1 MPQEDSITTTVRLA
15 YPSQASYKC
24 PVCNYCYSIYSSWT
38 RHLTQVHPQANISIK
53 FQCDDCSKSYD
64 NKRSISTHYSKSHGK
79 PAASSREGPDAG
91 TLSCE
96 FCQENFPS
104 KRSVAQHIRNRH
116 PEEASDK
123 RAAQAANWEERYW
136 STGDHQ
142 LFLTALAQFGPSS
155 NVKIAQYIGTKSNK
169 QVALDKRI
177 FLRNNPNW
185 MQLNANPQSNSP
197 TVPQPTLASTLS
209 PDDSQSLPDLSPDH
223 PPRTAT
229 AQSSLADVSVTSQS
243 NLTTPPSSPS
253 THSAPGVDNL
263 APPPSVA
270 APLIGDSI
278 NNTPHSPSVP
288 AVDNN
293 STITP
298 TGKQDNWPDKLKEMT
313 RKREERMQKFVEDSS
328 QLTDRR
334 LCEEEWSGDRSGRD
348 CESSGL
354 RVEARVGWG
363 TVGELDCGLALSA
376 SNSDCSEGKSVC
388 ALQLACSI
396 LFQCI
401 GQFWH

>member
-169 QVALDKRI
+169 QVAMHKRI

-278 NNTPHSPSVP
+278 NNTPHSPSICQASCLVYQWGW
-288 AVDNN
+288 
-293 STITP
+293 SLSYC
-298 TGKQDNWPDKLKEMT
+298 QLLELKES
-313 RKREERMQKFVEDSS
+313 VEYY
-328 QLTDRR
+328 
-334 LCEEEWSGDRSGRD
+334 W
-348 CESSGL
+348 
-354 RVEARVGWG
+354 
-363 TVGELDCGLALSA
+363 
-376 SNSDCSEGKSVC
+376 
-388 ALQLACSI
+388 
-396 LFQCI
+396 
-401 GQFWH
+401 